1 MRREINFCWGQHFH
15 TSGYWLRKYFARHIP
30 PPHIVTHY
38 LLLEIFK
45 MKTTNQHFN
54 TCYRVFVSCC
64 QTPEFLTSH
73 KYSIWFGGGP
83 RNQSNKFCHAYP
95 VYTFILDFKNKKSCC
110 KISRML
116 LWFVKCCDV
125 VSDSPV
131 YLLTSPLQSLH
142 LNCSQWCPHIHPA
155 SCQL

>member
-95 VYTFILDFKNKKSCC
+95 VYTFILNLQTKKVVKFLECYCEVWSVV
-110 KISRML
+110 ML
-116 LWFVKCCDV
+116 CLTLQFT
-125 VSDSPV
+125 SSPHHF
-131 YLLTSPLQSLH
+131 SL
-142 LNCSQWCPHIHPA
+142 CI
-155 SCQL
+155 